1 MEQYSMNRNQ
11 YSLIWVW
18 EEYNKVLIARSD
30 THNYGQKSR
39 WFSENDT
46 GLRKKARF
54 LYYKHEDRT
63 FECYH
68 GRIKQLEENSWLLIV
83 E

>member
-1 MEQYSMNRNQ
+1 MNWNQ
-11 YSLIWVW
+11 YSLIWGW

-30 THNYGQKSR
+30 THNYGQKAS
-39 WFSENDT
+39 
-46 GLRKKARF
+46 
-54 LYYKHEDRT
+54 

-68 GRIKQLEENSWLLIV
+68 RRIKQLEENSWLLIV